1 MIINNI
7 KTFLLNK
14 NIIKSY
20 FSIFLNNQPNNIDN
34 KNDNKNDNKINNKD
48 NVIIDERLFNEI
60 IYKDNKDNNDDY
72 YNKPLY
78 D

>member
-20 FSIFLNNQPNNIDN
+20 FSIFLNKQPNNI
-34 KNDNKNDNKINNKD
+34 DNKNDNKINNKD

-60 IYKDNKDNNDDY
+60 IYKDNNDDNDDY

>member
-7 KTFLLNK
+7 KTFLFNK

-34 KNDNKNDNKINNKD
+34 KNKD

-60 IYKDNKDNNDDY
+60 IYKDYNKDDNDDY